1 MHHDREPG
9 ESSDDS
15 NRRRLGDDL
24 LMDALLEARASD
36 RREDLDRR
44 VAAVMA
50 RVSAEASSRRPRDD
64 RRRLRF
70 PRLVAPGRAVAAAVL
85 LVIATT
91 MMVVVTRPLPAQASL
106 LERAVVRLVEADR
119 TFAITV
125 TRTSSDEDTSLET
138 APPPRR
144 ADRDPRRPRSEA
156 SAPARGAKRGRDRLA
171 RLDGA
176 RLFTRGDLWTLEV
189 AGPNDLVFAHGTD
202 AEGRWNNFRV
212 EDASRLRSDRSLERW
227 HRPSRLLDMAT
238 LDVGDLLTRIDRHYE
253 VSEPRLVDDGVA
265 TVSFLATR
273 TTNDG
278 EPDADRSRRGPG
290 PRAHA
295 HPHAHPHSWQEG
307 LPESIEIWVDD
318 STEQIVLVRLE
329 GIRKPGKPDQFDLEI
344 ALASEEP
351 LPDTVFER
359 AGYPEVDVPGRRPD
373 GDLRRGDGESPSR
386 PHRPGDRRSRGP
398 DRPGSPDSTG
408 RSDR

>member
-85 LVIATT
+85 LVVATS

-295 HPHAHPHSWQEG
+295 HPHSWQEG